1 MKNCPRV
8 ECRRVSISMG
18 AIYKAAYGTLSRR
31 EICIGNGQGGL
42 EHVEN
47 IYCVEDL
54 QIHLHGNHKELAA
67 KDVKQCIQFEQNSV
81 YQETNRPAHHWS
93 DKNIKQCPVYGVVI

>member
-31 EICIGNGQGGL
+31 VCYSRRGQRQSDAL
-42 EHVEN
+42 ADRYIIETESPM
-47 IYCVEDL
+47 
-54 QIHLHGNHKELAA
+54 HLKERDSL
-67 KDVKQCIQFEQNSV
+67 
-81 YQETNRPAHHWS
+81 
-93 DKNIKQCPVYGVVI
+93 

>member
-31 EICIGNGQGGL
+31 AGRAMSHRVTSRCLASICEQALKVEIIVLHMLRDDNPSEHQNDTSVWIDIIDRGGL
-42 EHVEN
+42 WHVN
-47 IYCVEDL
+47 
-54 QIHLHGNHKELAA
+54 AA
-67 KDVKQCIQFEQNSV
+67 RRLFIVMRMIID
-81 YQETNRPAHHWS
+81 
-93 DKNIKQCPVYGVVI
+93 

>member
-31 EICIGNGQGGL
+31 VHCLGCMDPLFKI
-42 EHVEN
+42 
-47 IYCVEDL
+47 
-54 QIHLHGNHKELAA
+54 QITQANKRRRDKTAIEFGESLMVYLGK
-67 KDVKQCIQFEQNSV
+67 KGDRQCWNTLVFRRV
-81 YQETNRPAHHWS
+81 
-93 DKNIKQCPVYGVVI
+93 

>member
-31 EICIGNGQGGL
+31 AMCAQSTGYWGEECCILDVRRLPSIDDRKKARTKTDITGETL
-42 EHVEN
+42 E
-47 IYCVEDL
+47 CV
-54 QIHLHGNHKELAA
+54 
-67 KDVKQCIQFEQNSV
+67 FS
-81 YQETNRPAHHWS
+81 
-93 DKNIKQCPVYGVVI
+93 